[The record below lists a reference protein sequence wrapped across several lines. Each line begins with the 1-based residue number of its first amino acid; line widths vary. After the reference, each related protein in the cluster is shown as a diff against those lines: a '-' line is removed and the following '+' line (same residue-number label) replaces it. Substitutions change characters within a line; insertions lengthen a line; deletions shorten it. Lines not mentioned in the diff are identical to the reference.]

1 MNDLKIEYVDI
12 KSIKPYKKN
21 ARKHDKASIDVI
33 AESIK
38 EFGMADP
45 IAVWKDTIVEGHG
58 RLLALKK
65 LGYDRAPVIRL
76 DYMTDEQRRAYTLAH
91 NKTAEFSEWDFDLLP
106 AELEEIFDI
115 DMSAFGF
122 EVNSYDIDVDSDS
135 EYADDD
141 ADDDIDDDIDDGY
154 YGDERERT
162 NNAYNLSIIEYDN
175 LTNDFW
181 QMPILKPCDYIP
193 KELISFN
200 YAKTSERK
208 DVGVHFCIDD
218 YQFERVWNN
227 PEKYLP
233 ILMEYECIMTPDFS
247 LYMDMPM
254 PMKIWNTY
262 RARMIGNYYQSK
274 GLRVIPT
281 ISWCEPETF
290 SFVFK
295 GLPQNGTVLLS
306 TIGIKNDL
314 TVFKQGYPEFIKQVQ
329 PKNILLYGGKI
340 DYDFGDVNIIYFENQ
355 AIERLSKGAK
365 KENEN

>member
-1 MNDLKIEYVDI
+1 MDELQIEYVDI

-21 ARKHDKASIDVI
+21 ARKHSKESVDVI
-33 AESIK
+33 ANSIQ

-45 IAVWKDTIVEGHG
+45 IAVWKNTIVEGHG
-58 RLLALKK
+58 RLLACKK
-65 LGYDRAPVIRL
+65 LGLEKVPIVRL
-76 DYMTDEQRRAYTLAH
+76 DYMTDEQRKAYTLAH
-91 NKTAEFSEWDFDLLP
+91 NKTQEFSSWDFDLLP
-106 AELEEIFDI
+106 NELEHIFDV
-115 DMSAFGF
+115 DMSKFGF
-122 EVNSYDIDVDSDS
+122 ELTKEEFGLGLEPEQEQEQEEEDEID
-135 EYADDD
+135 E
-141 ADDDIDDDIDDGY
+141 GY

-262 RARMIGNYYQSK
+262 RTRMIGNYYQSK

-340 DYDFGDVNIIYFENQ
+340 DYDFGDVNVIYFENQ

>member
-106 AELEEIFDI
+106 AELEQIFDI

-122 EVNSYDIDVDSDS
+122 EVNSFDIDVDSDS

-141 ADDDIDDDIDDGY
+141 ADDDIDDGY

-162 NNAYNLSIIEYDN
+162 NKAYNLDLVDYDR
-175 LTNDFW
+175 LEQDFW
-181 QMPILKPCDYIP
+181 QMPVIKNNGYIP
-193 KELISFN
+193 KDLIGFN
-200 YAKTSERK
+200 YAKTNEEK
-208 DVGVHFCIDD
+208 NVGIHFYIDD
-218 YQFERVWNN
+218 YQFERVWNA
-227 PEKYLP
+227 PEKYVE
-233 ILMEYECIMTPDFS
+233 ILMEYDCILSPDFS

-254 PMKIWNTY
+254 PMKIWNIY
-262 RARMIGNYYQSK
+262 RSRFIGAYYQSK
-274 GLRVIPT
+274 GIRVIPT
-281 ISWCEPETF
+281 ISWAEKETF
-290 SFVFK
+290 AFCFK
-295 GLPQNGTVLLS
+295 GIPKGSIVSIS
-306 TIGIKNDL
+306 TIGVKKDEDAL
-314 TVFKQGYPEFIKQVQ
+314 QVWKDGVAEMIRQ
-329 PKNILLYGGKI
+329 IEPSTILVYGGEL
-340 DYDFGDVNIIYFENQ
+340 DYDYGDIKVIYFNNKVTENW
-355 AIERLSKGAK
+355 R
-365 KENEN
+365 NE